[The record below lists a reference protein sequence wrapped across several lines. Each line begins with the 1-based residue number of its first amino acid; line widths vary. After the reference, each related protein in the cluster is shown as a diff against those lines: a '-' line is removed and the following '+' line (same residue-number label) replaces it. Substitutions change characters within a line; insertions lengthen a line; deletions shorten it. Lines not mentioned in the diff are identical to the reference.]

1 MSGIDVVLADLYRGE
16 TRLAETLTTVSNRHV
31 DEAEVHFVARTLAE
45 WSRKHV
51 RRLEDYDGGLANSTR
66 ERLQSLWHSLED
78 SVASVLGRRGT
89 DPLSLLADLRDLYL
103 AASANSL
110 GWEMLAQ
117 VAQATRNAE
126 LLELASSCHPQTLR
140 QVRWANTMIKT
151 LSPQLLASL

>member
-66 ERLQSLWHSLED
+66 ERVQSLWHSLED

-89 DPLSLLADLRDLYL
+89 DPLALLADLRDLYL

>member
-1 MSGIDVVLADLYRGE
+1 VSGIDVVLVDLHRGE
-16 TRLAETLTTVSNRHV
+16 TRLTEMFTVVSNRHV

-51 RRLEDYDGGLANSTR
+51 RRLEDHDSALAGSTWGQV
-66 ERLQSLWHSLED
+66 QSLWHSMED
-78 SVASVLGRRGT
+78 LMASVLGRRGA
-89 DPLSLLADLRDLYL
+89 DPLSLLADLRGVYL

-117 VAQATRNAE
+117 VAQATRTRE
-126 LLELASSCHPQTLR
+126 LLDLASSCHPQTLR
-140 QVRWANTMIKT
+140 QVRWVNTMIKT